1 VVIKEGE
8 EGRRETVSRDI
19 NSSAAQLGVWK
30 VGFPVCRFREGGG
43 SYMAQILSCRE
54 LKSQPYWA
62 YMGERTRIALTNES
76 HDPVHKLM
84 PSLET
89 PKQLTRFSWPTSEPT
104 FSPRV
109 MSQT

>member
-1 VVIKEGE
+1 MRC
-8 EGRRETVSRDI
+8 RRV
-19 NSSAAQLGVWK
+19 
-30 VGFPVCRFREGGG
+30 
-43 SYMAQILSCRE
+43 
-54 LKSQPYWA
+54 
-62 YMGERTRIALTNES
+62 LTNES

-109 MSQT
+109 TSHTYMLVRFAPAAKMRWEAYLALEVIVAGEQQSAGDGGGDGGDAAEDGVVLEE

>member
-1 VVIKEGE
+1 
-8 EGRRETVSRDI
+8 
-19 NSSAAQLGVWK
+19 
-30 VGFPVCRFREGGG
+30 
-43 SYMAQILSCRE
+43 MAQILSCKVKRVSP
-54 LKSQPYWA
+54 LRIYT
-62 YMGERTRIALTNES
+62 GEGRTALTNES